1 MKVVAMKWTGCR
13 SIQLMLLCV
22 ALTLV
27 CSGCSSEA
35 LSENDGAPAK
45 QTEPAV
51 KPCEKG
57 KPCEKAKPCE
67 TAEPASD
74 CAATQEAE
82 PCGTVQATAIEAA
95 VATEPAEVQTVQSEP
110 LLTTF
115 TTEPPEVPLFE
126 PPTAQQL
133 KEMREEREAQQRA
146 EMEQLRADPA
156 WKPSHSETAVIEI
169 ETDAKDGPKPL
180 RRSNLVQNFCLN
192 LDGSLLV
199 CYGGQSS
206 EIRTYTTDGELVT
219 AWSLQAKPEAIC
231 VHHDGTIFVGG
242 EGQLTKLDQRGNVLA
257 TADLMAL
264 TELEPEQEE
273 QAADVA
279 GKEPSILEALA
290 KALISAAPVP
300 KPGAMVSDLQQAPRP
315 RRNNVTGIAVTDQD
329 LFVAC
334 SAPKGF
340 SYAVYRMDHNFEN
353 AELIVDRLSG
363 CCGQMDIQACN
374 GELWVAHNG
383 RHRVERYD
391 RDGNKLASFGKSDR
405 KAADGFGGCC
415 EPKNVRFGPDGD
427 IYCAESGPPNTVKRF
442 SPDGEFRGIVVLD
455 SFDGGCVRTTVEVSH
470 DGREVFVLDTTN
482 NSIHRYSAE
491 GAAATHEQLTTIS
504 VPQGDQ
510 RATLHTFCMTGE
522 NLLVASGGERI
533 RYTRSTT
540 GGSEIKIDSEPA
552 AIRVIN
558 TDGELTATWPL
569 EMTPQAINVAPD
581 GTIFVAGQGRLA
593 KLDQDGNVILSADSP
608 QVAELEPLP
617 PLPEEEEEEEEEKQ
631 PEIDREAAQKEI
643 QEAMQAYLKANQEY
657 VALRRGD
664 DKEAIKEAQET
675 ANEAMTAYQELSQK
689 YQQFTISPRDLA
701 IQKRYMALRKRA
713 VTGMAAT
720 ERDVFVAC
728 AATKGSGFDVWR
740 TDHDFGSP
748 EKIVTGLRGCCGQM
762 DIQACNG
769 ELWVAENGR
778 AQVVRYDRDG
788 KQLAVWGKKD
798 RQGLVGFGSC
808 CNPMNIRFGPDGV
821 VYTSESNLG
830 RIKRFSPEGEFLGL
844 LGIVK
849 IVPGCKHVPIG
860 INKDGSRVYML
871 DITRSHIVVMASKE
885 PAAAVK
891 VTATDET
898 LR

>member
-1 MKVVAMKWTGCR
+1 MKWTGR
-13 SIQLMLLCV
+13 VSTQLLLLCV

-27 CSGCSSEA
+27 CSGCTSEA

-45 QTEPAV
+45 QTEPAA
-51 KPCEKG
+51 KPCEK
-57 KPCEKAKPCE
+57 
-67 TAEPASD
+67 AEPASD
-74 CAATQEAE
+74 CAATKEAK
-82 PCGTVQATAIEAA
+82 PCEETKPCEKAELAETVQATAIE
-95 VATEPAEVQTVQSEP
+95 PAEESVFEIPEP
-110 LLTTF
+110 
-115 TTEPPEVPLFE
+115 E
-126 PPTAQQL
+126 
-133 KEMREEREAQQRA
+133 EMREKREAEQRA
-146 EMEQLRADPA
+146 RMEQLRADPTWA
-156 WKPSHSETAVIEI
+156 PSHSETAVIKI
-169 ETDAKDGPKPL
+169 ESEPVDEEGPEPL
-180 RRSNLVQNFCLN
+180 MQDDLIHNFCLN

-199 CYGGQSS
+199 CCGGPQTIYLPGDSPMERKVKTIDRPS
-206 EIRTYTTDGELVT
+206 EIRTYTTDGELT
-219 AWSLQAKPEAIC
+219 AAWSLPAKPEAIC
-231 VHHDGTIFVGG
+231 VHRDGTIFVGG

-334 SAPKGF
+334 QAPKGF
-340 SYAVYRMDHNFEN
+340 SYAVYRMDQNFEN
-353 AELIVDRLSG
+353 AELIVDGLRG
-363 CCGQMDIQACN
+363 CCGQMDIQAHN
-374 GELWVAHNG
+374 GELWIPHNAK
-383 RHRVERYD
+383 HRVERYD

-427 IYCAESGPPNTVKRF
+427 IYCAESGPPNSVKRF
-442 SPDGEFRGIVVLD
+442 SPEGEFRGIVVLD
-455 SFDGGCVRTTVEVSH
+455 DFDGGCVRTTVEVSR
-470 DGREVFVLDTTN
+470 DGRDVFVLDTTN
-482 NSIHRYSAE
+482 NSIHRYTAE
-491 GAAATHEQLTTIS
+491 GSAATHEQLTTIS

-510 RATLHTFCMTGE
+510 RATLHTFCMAGDK
-522 NLLVASGGERI
+522 LLVASGGERI
-533 RYTRSTT
+533 QYTVNSTT
-540 GGSEIKIDSEPA
+540 RKREIKIDSEPA

-581 GTIFVAGQGRLA
+581 GTVFVAGQGRLA
-593 KLDQDGNVILSADSP
+593 KLDQDGNVILAADSP

-617 PLPEEEEEEEEEKQ
+617 PLPEEEEEEKQ

-664 DKEAIKEAQET
+664 DKEAIKKAQET

-740 TDHDFGSP
+740 TDHDFGNP

-788 KQLAVWGKKD
+788 KQLAAWGKKD
-798 RQGLVGFGSC
+798 RKDVVGFGSC
-808 CNPMNIRFGPDGV
+808 CNPMNIRLGPDGV

-830 RIKRFSPEGEFLGL
+830 RIKRFSPDGEFLGL
-844 LGIVK
+844 VGTVK

-860 INKDGSRVYML
+860 INTDGSRIYML
-871 DITRSHIVVMASKE
+871 DITRSPIVVMASKE
-885 PAAAVK
+885 PAAEVK